1 MFSPANENRLALC
14 RLILIFFPIFG
25 AKSFV
30 RVVIQLHAVGATLE
44 MPACKTIRFVLGDQL
59 STTLSSL
66 RDASPAQDVI
76 VMAEPRDEATYV
88 PHHRQKIVFIL
99 SAMRHFA
106 QDLREKGFEV
116 CYFDY
121 QTHPTSSFTDALKLA
136 LKHHPV
142 KQVIITEPGE
152 WRILGEVAKWA
163 RIFDITLDVR
173 ADDRFFAPL
182 STFAE
187 FAENRKE
194 LRMEYFYRQLRRT
207 TGILIEQDGKPAG
220 DQWNFDHDNRKR
232 LPDDKR
238 PPSPLT
244 FKPDAITQTLLEHVA
259 QDFPNACGKHE
270 GFGWAVTRQDAL
282 KALDHFI
289 EHRLPLFGDYQDAMT
304 VKSSTVYHALLSG
317 YINVGLLLP
326 DEVCRAA
333 EDAYRNGKVPI
344 NAAEGFIRQILGW
357 REYVRGLYWHMGR
370 DYGKSSYFDA
380 RRPLPAFFWNGDIA
394 MNCLHHAIAE
404 TLDNA
409 YAHHIQRLM
418 VIGNFALLSGLD
430 PKEVCEWYLAVYID
444 AFEWVELPNTYGMA
458 LYADGGKMASKPYA
472 ASGKYINRMSDYCS
486 DCQYNPNK
494 NTGPDACPFN
504 ALYWHFLDRNAEKL
518 GNNPRL
524 GMPYRNW
531 SRMNWNS
538 KTALIQQAESFLKQ
552 MDCGKTPKPSRQGSL
567 W

>member
-1 MFSPANENRLALC
+1 MSA
-14 RLILIFFPIFG
+14 I
-25 AKSFV
+25 KS
-30 RVVIQLHAVGATLE
+30 
-44 MPACKTIRFVLGDQL
+44 IRFILGDQL
-59 STTLSSL
+59 SVSLASL
-66 RDASPAQDVI
+66 RDADPDHDLI
-76 VMAEPRDEATYV
+76 VMAEPNSEVNYV
-88 PHHRQKIVFIL
+88 AHHRQKIVFIL

-106 QDLREKGFEV
+106 HELREKGFAV

-121 QTHPTSSFTDALKLA
+121 ENQPTNSFSDALKLA
-136 LKHHPV
+136 LENHPV

-152 WRILGEVAKWA
+152 WRIRTEIETWA
-163 RIFDITLDVR
+163 DKFGIVLDVR
-173 ADDRFFAPL
+173 DDDRFFAPL
-182 STFAE
+182 SVFAE

-207 TGILIEQDGKPAG
+207 TGILMEPDGKPVG
-220 DQWNFDHDNRKR
+220 GQWNFDHDNRKR
-232 LPDDKR
+232 LPDDHR

-244 FKPDAITQTLLEHVA
+244 FKPDSITQALLNRVK
-259 QDFPNACGKHE
+259 QDFPNACGDHE
-270 GFGWAVTRQDAL
+270 SFGWAVTRRDAL
-282 KALDHFI
+282 TVLDHFI

-304 VKSSTVYHALLSG
+304 VKSSTVYHSLLSG

-333 EDAYRNGKVPI
+333 ENAYRVGKIPI
-344 NAAEGFIRQILGW
+344 NAVEGFIRQILGW
-357 REYVRGLYWHMGR
+357 REYVRGLYWHMGS
-370 DYGKSSYFDA
+370 DYGKGSYFDA
-380 RRPLPAFFWNGDIA
+380 RRPLPAFFWDGNVG
-394 MNCLHHAIAE
+394 MNCLHHAITE

-444 AFEWVELPNTYGMA
+444 AFEWVELPNTFGMA

-486 DCQYNPNK
+486 ACQYSPNK

-504 ALYWHFLDRNAEKL
+504 ALYWHFLDRNVDKL
-518 GNNPRL
+518 GKNPRL
-524 GMPYRNW
+524 AMPYRNW
-531 SRMNWNS
+531 SRMNGNS
-538 KTALIQQAESFLKQ
+538 KTALIEQAEHFLTQ
-552 MDCGKTPKPSRQGSL
+552 MDTGKIPKPSHQASL